1 MSTLS
6 FSDVDQILRIID
18 QFPAAEVRFEHGDLK
33 LYVKRAGSGGAVAV
47 PAAPPTAQAAPQAAS
62 QAAPPTALSTASPAA
77 TSGQAAAAVKPAA
90 AKSEAD
96 RRGQTAIESPLMGV
110 YYAAPAPDADPFVR
124 PGQKI
129 AKGATLCIIEV
140 MKVMNDIKSP
150 FAGVVVDIAAE
161 NGAMV
166 EQGQALM
173 WIKPEVPA

>member
-1 MSTLS
+1 MSTLT

-33 LYVKRAGSGGAVAV
+33 LYVKRTGSDGAVAL
-47 PAAPPTAQAAPQAAS
+47 PAAQATAQPAPQAAP
-62 QAAPPTALSTASPAA
+62 APAVSAAA
-77 TSGQAAAAVKPAA
+77 TAATPAKAAAAAKPAA
-90 AKSEAD
+90 AKFKAD
-96 RRGQTAIESPLMGV
+96 RHGQTAIDSPLMGV

-173 WIKPEVPA
+173 WIKPEGSA

>member
-1 MSTLS
+1 M
-6 FSDVDQILRIID
+6 
-18 QFPAAEVRFEHGDLK
+18 
-33 LYVKRAGSGGAVAV
+33 GA
-47 PAAPPTAQAAPQAAS
+47 
-62 QAAPPTALSTASPAA
+62 
-77 TSGQAAAAVKPAA
+77 
-90 AKSEAD
+90 
-96 RRGQTAIESPLMGV
+96 

-173 WIKPEVPA
+173 WIKPEGPA

>member
-1 MSTLS
+1 MSTLT

-33 LYVKRAGSGGAVAV
+33 LYVKRTGSAGTVAQ
-47 PAAPPTAQAAPQAAS
+47 PTAQAALQVA
-62 QAAPPTALSTASPAA
+62 PAA
-77 TSGQAAAAVKPAA
+77 TPAKAAAAAAPSA
-90 AKSEAD
+90 AKSKAD
-96 RRGQTAIESPLMGV
+96 RRGQTSIESPLMGA

-173 WIKPEVPA
+173 WIKPEGPA

>member
-1 MSTLS
+1 MSTLT

-33 LYVKRAGSGGAVAV
+33 LYVKRTGSAGTVAQ
-47 PAAPPTAQAAPQAAS
+47 PTAQAAPQAAL
-62 QAAPPTALSTASPAA
+62 QAAPASAVSAVAPAA
-77 TSGQAAAAVKPAA
+77 TPAKAAAAAAPSA
-90 AKSEAD
+90 AKSKAD
-96 RRGQTAIESPLMGV
+96 RRGQTSIESPLMGA

-173 WIKPEVPA
+173 WIKPEGPA